1 MPGGQR
7 RTACTPSG
15 SSALVLVLA
24 HRQFERYETAES
36 RRVRPR
42 WLAGPNVRQVNQG
55 ERVVVAAEPN
65 VVAARA
71 SRDCSDNAVK
81 LVPRA
86 DLSERFGFES
96 DRVDLIQ
103 RAEMA
108 GAPQPVVGP
117 TLAVGPVRFK

>member
-1 MPGGQR
+1 
-7 RTACTPSG
+7 
-15 SSALVLVLA
+15 LA

-96 DRVDLIQ
+96 DRVGLI
-103 RAEMA
+103 
-108 GAPQPVVGP
+108 
-117 TLAVGPVRFK
+117 